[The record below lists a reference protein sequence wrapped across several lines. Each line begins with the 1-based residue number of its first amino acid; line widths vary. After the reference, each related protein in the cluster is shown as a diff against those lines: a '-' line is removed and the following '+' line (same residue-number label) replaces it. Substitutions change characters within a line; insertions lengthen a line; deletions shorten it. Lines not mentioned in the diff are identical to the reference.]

1 MADQA
6 SHAHPTPADGKTRR
20 DFLLIAS
27 SAVGAAGVASS
38 IWPFV
43 DSMNPAA
50 DTLALSTTE
59 VDISTVQVGQSVTVA
74 WRGKPVFIR
83 RRTADEIAQA
93 VKDDGADLRDPVK
106 DEARTKRPEWL
117 ILIGVCTHL
126 GCVPGGQKPGDDRGE
141 FGGWKC
147 ACHGSQ
153 YDTSGRIR
161 KGPAPKNLEVP
172 PYAFLSDTTI
182 RIG

>member
-1 MADQA
+1 MAEQA
-6 SHAHPTPADGKTRR
+6 SHAHPSPADGKTRR

-27 SAVGAAGVASS
+27 SAAGAVGVASA

-59 VDISTVQVGQSVTVA
+59 VDIAAIQVGQSVTVA

-83 RRTADEIAQA
+83 RRSADEIALA
-93 VKDDGADLRDPVK
+93 AKDDTADMRDVQK
-106 DEARTKRPEWL
+106 DADRTKRPEWL
-117 ILIGVCTHL
+117 VLIGVCTHL

-141 FGGWKC
+141 YNGWKC